1 MSTPHFLIVDRN
13 TTMRGII
20 RHQLHELDYDRISEA
35 SNAETA
41 LLQLSRRDVDIVL
54 TELDL
59 PGMSGLEFVSY
70 IRETL
75 MSTVPVLVIS
85 SDASRENLVRLAQ
98 AGANGFLVKPFT
110 PVAFEQH
117 IQNLLNHS

>member
-20 RHQLHELDYDRISEA
+20 RYQLRQLDYGHIAEA

-41 LLQLSRRDVDIVL
+41 LLQLSRCDFDIVL

-98 AGANGFLVKPFT
+98 AGANGFLIKPFT

>member
-20 RHQLHELDYDRISEA
+20 RHQLHELDYDRITEA

-41 LLQLSRRDVDIVL
+41 LLQLGRRNFDIVL

-85 SDASRENLVRLAQ
+85 GDASRENLVRLAQ

>member
-20 RHQLHELDYDRISEA
+20 RHQLHELDYDRIAES

-41 LLQLSRRDVDIVL
+41 LLQLSRRDFDIVL

-59 PGMSGLEFVSY
+59 PGMSGLEFVTY

-85 SDASRENLVRLAQ
+85 GDASRENLVRLAQ

>member
-20 RHQLHELDYDRISEA
+20 RHQLRQLDHEHIAEA

-41 LLQLSRRDVDIVL
+41 LLQLSRRDFDIVL

-59 PGMSGLEFVSY
+59 PGMSGLEFVTY
-70 IRETL
+70 IRDML

-98 AGANGFLVKPFT
+98 AGANGFLIKPFT

>member
-20 RHQLHELDYDRISEA
+20 RHQLHELDYEHIAEA

-41 LLQLSRRDVDIVL
+41 LLQLSRRDFDIVL

-59 PGMSGLEFVSY
+59 PGMSGLEFVTY
-70 IRETL
+70 IRDTL

-85 SDASRENLVRLAQ
+85 GDASRENLVRLAQ

>member
-35 SNAETA
+35 TNAETA
-41 LLQLSRRDVDIVL
+41 LLQLSRRDFDIVL

-59 PGMSGLEFVSY
+59 PGMNGLEFVTY
-70 IRETL
+70 IRDTL

-85 SDASRENLVRLAQ
+85 GDASRENLVRLAQ

>member
-1 MSTPHFLIVDRN
+1 MENSNFLIVDRN

-41 LLQLSRRDVDIVL
+41 LLQLSRRDFDIVL

-70 IRETL
+70 IRQTL

-85 SDASRENLVRLAQ
+85 GDASRENLVRLAQ

>member
-20 RHQLHELDYDRISEA
+20 RHQLHELDYDRIAEA

-41 LLQLSRRDVDIVL
+41 LLQLSRCNFDIVL

-117 IQNLLNHS
+117 IQNLLNHY

>member
-41 LLQLSRRDVDIVL
+41 LLQLSRRDFDIVL

-59 PGMSGLEFVSY
+59 PGMSGLEFVTY

-85 SDASRENLVRLAQ
+85 GDASRENLVRLAQ

>member
-20 RHQLHELDYDRISEA
+20 RHQLYELDYDRITEA

-41 LLQLSRRDVDIVL
+41 LLQLGRRDFDIVL

-85 SDASRENLVRLAQ
+85 GDASRENLVRLAQ

-117 IQNLLNHS
+117 VRNLLNHS

>member
-41 LLQLSRRDVDIVL
+41 LLQLSRRDFDIVL

-59 PGMSGLEFVSY
+59 PGMSGLEFVTY
-70 IRETL
+70 IRDTL

-85 SDASRENLVRLAQ
+85 GDASRENLVRLAQ

>member
-20 RHQLHELDYDRISEA
+20 RHQLHELDYDLISEA

-41 LLQLSRRDVDIVL
+41 LLQLSRRDFDIVL

-85 SDASRENLVRLAQ
+85 GDASRENLVRLAQ

>member
-41 LLQLSRRDVDIVL
+41 LLQLSRRDFDIVL

-70 IRETL
+70 IRQTL

-85 SDASRENLVRLAQ
+85 GDASRENLVRLAQ